1 MVSIAIVNAKG
12 GCGKTTTAMML
23 AQMGREAGYFTR
35 VVDLDP
41 QESALSWAREAQE
54 KGESLSFPVE
64 SIDSDQLET
73 EWEEDIVFF
82 DTPPII
88 PTVIDA
94 AVDAAD
100 FVIIVAMPEPAVTY
114 QALRIISAVNHR
126 NYAVLLVR
134 VTAGRLLLKETLQTF
149 YDAEIPVFRGYI
161 SDREEIKR
169 RWGRSLD
176 GLRPGAHGYKSV
188 FSQLFNDK

>member
-1 MVSIAIVNAKG
+1 MVSIAVVNAKG

-23 AQMGREAGYFTR
+23 AQMGWEAGYSTR

-41 QESALSWAREAQE
+41 QESALSWAKEAQDM
-54 KGESLSFPVE
+54 GDSLAFPVE
-64 SIDSDQLET
+64 VLDSSQLGR
-73 EWEEDIVFF
+73 EWEEDIVFL

-88 PTVIDA
+88 PDVIDA
-94 AVDAAD
+94 AVDVAD

-114 QALRIISAVNHR
+114 QALRIIPSVGHR

-134 VTAGRLLLKETLQTF
+134 VTAGRLLLEETLQVF
-149 YDAEIPVFRGYI
+149 HDAEVPLFRGYI

-169 RWGRSLD
+169 RWGRSLG

-188 FSQLFNDK
+188 FAQLFNDK

>member
-1 MVSIAIVNAKG
+1 MPCHG
-12 GCGKTTTAMML
+12 QGKHKK
-23 AQMGREAGYFTR
+23 
-35 VVDLDP
+35 
-41 QESALSWAREAQE
+41 

-100 FVIIVAMPEPAVTY
+100 FVIIVAMPEPCGNV
-114 QALRIISAVNHR
+114 
-126 NYAVLLVR
+126 
-134 VTAGRLLLKETLQTF
+134 
-149 YDAEIPVFRGYI
+149 
-161 SDREEIKR
+161 
-169 RWGRSLD
+169 
-176 GLRPGAHGYKSV
+176 PGFADYFSCKS
-188 FSQLFNDK
+188 S